1 MNIKS
6 LKIVISF
13 FLIFIVTQ
21 VYPQSYDIYVSDAG
35 NFDKPP
41 WQILKFDQD
50 GKNATIFIDTHLNWP
65 QDILFLE
72 ESNTV
77 LISNLGSGN
86 ITEHHATT
94 GAYISDFAQDISGPT
109 RTKIGPDGLLYVLQW
124 TGNGTVLRFDL
135 EGKNLGEFTKVG
147 VPQSIGLDWDAQ
159 GNLYVSSYKEKTVRK
174 FDAEGND
181 MGIFIDSNL
190 VGPTNIWFDFN
201 GDLLVSDY
209 NGTAIKRFDAKGN
222 YKNEFITGLKNSE
235 GIAYTPEGH
244 ILVGNGHTHS
254 VKLFDKNGSYIK
266 DIIAN
271 GSGKLLTPNAVV
283 IRPKEQEASL
293 KN

>member
-1 MNIKS
+1 MKS
-6 LKIVISF
+6 ILLFS
-13 FLIFIVTQ
+13 LIFIVSNVTS
-21 VYPQSYDIYVSDAG
+21 QSFDIYVSDAG

-41 WQILKFDQD
+41 WQILKFDQQ
-50 GKNATIFIDTHLNWP
+50 GENPSVFIDTHLNWP

-72 ESNTV
+72 DSKTV
-77 LISNLGSGN
+77 LISNLGSGT
-86 ITEHHATT
+86 ITKHDANT
-94 GAYISDFAQDISGPT
+94 GTYISDFAKDISGPT

-135 EGKNLGEFTKVG
+135 DGNNLGEFTKVG
-147 VPQSIGLDWDAQ
+147 MPQSIGLDWDAQ
-159 GNLYVSSYKEKTVRK
+159 GNLYVSSYKEKTIRK
-174 FDAEGND
+174 YDAKGND
-181 MGIFIDSNL
+181 LGIFIDSNL
-190 VGPTNIWFDFN
+190 IGPTNIWFDAE

-235 GIAYTPEGH
+235 GIAYTPEGN
-244 ILVGNGHTHS
+244 ILVGNGNTHC
-254 VKLFDKNGSYIK
+254 VKLFDHKGIYIK
-266 DIIAN
+266 DIIAD

-283 IRPKEQEASL
+283 IRPKQKAASL